1 MTRAAPRPDDA
12 RVEPSERTTGYRAE
26 YRDLLTQAYDLD
38 KPVAPADELAYLLTA
53 VGAAEP
59 VLELMCG
66 SGRFLLP
73 LLAAGVDVD
82 GVDASPSML
91 DACREHAA
99 VQGLD
104 VSGRLHE
111 QRAENLRL
119 RRRYRAAFCAAGS
132 WGLVAGD
139 DEVARALTAVRRHL
153 LQGGI
158 FHFEVETGPEPAGA
172 PDPTTWWIRPDG
184 AVITARGGNRID
196 PATGLEHGVGIYE
209 LFVDGVLVHTEL
221 NRWVRRF
228 WSADSIAAAVR
239 AAGFSEVVV
248 RSGHSDEP
256 PAPDDLLL
264 TVHATR

>member
-1 MTRAAPRPDDA
+1 VTRAEPGPDDA
-12 RVEPSERTTGYRAE
+12 GVEPRAE

-38 KPVAPADELAYLLTA
+38 KPTAPPDELAFHRG
-53 VGAAEP
+53 VIGAAEP

-91 DACREHAA
+91 DACLDHARE
-99 VQGLD
+99 QGLD

-111 QRAENLRL
+111 QRAEDLSL

-132 WGLVAGD
+132 WGLIAGD
-139 DEVARALTAVRRHL
+139 DEVARALAAVRAHL
-153 LQGGI
+153 LHGGT
-158 FHFEVETGPEPAGA
+158 FHFEVETGPGPPGA
-172 PDPTTWWIRPDG
+172 PGGIDWWVRPDG
-184 AVITARGGNRID
+184 AVITARGGHRTD
-196 PATGLEHGVGIYE
+196 PATGIERGVGIYE

-221 NRWVRRF
+221 NQWVRRF
-228 WSADSIAAAVR
+228 WSADAIAEAVR
-239 AAGFSEVVV
+239 EAGFAEVVV
-248 RSGHSDEP
+248 RSGHSEAP